1 MPCVYKIKNIV
12 NGNIYIGSTVNYEIR
27 FKNHKRALLQGKHH
41 SNYLQKAYNKY
52 GLENFEYSI
61 IEYCNKE
68 ELRVREQHYI
78 DLLSPAYNVQ
88 KFVGSSL
95 GMKHSE
101 ETKRKISEANKG
113 RVFTQ
118 THKDNIKKNHSH
130 PVFTEE
136 TRRKISIANKGKK
149 MSKESIEKMKKA
161 KQNISK
167 ETREKLRKSSIGNK
181 SNTGRKKSEESIRKM
196 IETKKNNLSDETRK
210 KLSEA
215 TKSALA
221 RWKSENYNHRKEH
234 GK

>member
-1 MPCVYKIKNIV
+1 MMPCVYKIRNIV
-12 NGNIYIGSTVNYEIR
+12 SENIYIGSTVNYKIR
-27 FKNHKRALLQGKHH
+27 FRNHKRALLQGKHH
-41 SNYLQKAYNKY
+41 SCYLQKAYNKY

-68 ELRVREQHYI
+68 ELRAREQHYI

-88 KFVGSSL
+88 KFVGSNL
-95 GMKHSE
+95 GLKHSE

-118 THKDNIKKNHSH
+118 THKDNIKKNRSH

-136 TRRKISIANKGKK
+136 ARRKISIANKGKK

-161 KQNISK
+161 KQNISE

-181 SNTGRKKSEESIRKM
+181 SNLGRKNSEESIKKM

-215 TKSALA
+215 TKAA
-221 RWKSENYNHRKEH
+221 WERWRLENV
-234 GK
+234 